1 MSSSNSSV
9 RNNTNPIRMND
20 NSTTISGMSYLFGNL
35 FNFLSVIGPYVLIGF
50 FILTSIFN
58 TNLKGFV
65 YALGIL
71 ILIAVST
78 ILSGYFPLKSI
89 TQNSVCKMFGLNL
102 LNSNSL
108 PFSTL
113 VYSYTFAYLFQPMFK
128 FNVINY
134 SILMFIVLLAG
145 ADAIVIMNN
154 VCTNIV
160 GILFAVIVGILLGTV
175 ISLMYYSI
183 NPDILYHTDFVSDKV
198 ACSMPSQQNFK
209 CKVYKNGEL
218 ITTMTK

>member
-1 MSSSNSSV
+1 MSSSNNLPV
-9 RNNTNPIRMND
+9 RPNTRSINTNSAAIG
-20 NSTTISGMSYLFGNL
+20 GMSYLFGNL
-35 FNFLSVIGPYVLIGF
+35 FQFLSVIGPYVLIGF

-58 TNLKGFV
+58 SNLKGFV
-65 YALGIL
+65 YALGVL
-71 ILIAVST
+71 ILIGIST
-78 ILSGYFPLKSI
+78 ILSGYFPLNST

-102 LNSNSL
+102 INSNGL

-113 VYSYTFAYLFQPMFK
+113 VYFYTFAYLFIPMFK

-134 SILMFIVLLAG
+134 SVLMSIVLLAG
-145 ADAIVIMNN
+145 ADAIVIMNKM
-154 VCTNIV
+154 CANIV
-160 GILFAVIVGILLGTV
+160 GISFAVIIGFLLGMI
-175 ISLMYYSI
+175 ISLMYNSI

>member
-1 MSSSNSSV
+1 MNISSNLPVSPNIRSM
-9 RNNTNPIRMND
+9 NN
-20 NSTTISGMSYLFGNL
+20 NSASIGGMSYLFGNL
-35 FNFLSVIGPYVLIGF
+35 FQFLSVIGPYVLIGF

-58 TNLKGFV
+58 SNLKGFV

-78 ILSGYFPLKSI
+78 ILSGYFPINSTSQKSI
-89 TQNSVCKMFGLNL
+89 CKMFGLNL
-102 LNSNSL
+102 INSNSI

-113 VYSYTFAYLFQPMFK
+113 IYFYTFAYLFIPMFK

-134 SILMFIVLLAG
+134 SVLLSIILLAS

-154 VCTNIV
+154 MCANIV
-160 GILFAVIVGILLGTV
+160 GVLYAVVVGFLLGMTIV
-175 ISLMYYSI
+175 LMFHSI